1 MKEFQHYL
9 KSVGIV
15 FCAFIIFYSLSFQI
29 SQSLKVPSYGAWGIY
44 HYYIGGKYLKEL
56 GYFNIYSCTLEVNKN
71 SWQTIAKVRD
81 LKTYKIVRI
90 PEISK
95 CPTNSFSKEQWN
107 EFSNDIKLITNN
119 APTNYWENSLSDKGF
134 NATPFWAAL
143 SGVVAYFI
151 PLNSSTYLFL
161 FNLDILFVIVTSL
174 ILWRYTG
181 KFVGVITLTLSLL
194 YFGTLNIIGGNFLQY
209 AWLPLLAASFVL
221 WNKKS
226 YKKSGVVL
234 GLATGLQAFPVF
246 FALPVLFTFIIALI
260 KKRAKEIKP
269 PFSFLKT
276 FIATLLICFIVG
288 SIYGGISSWTQWSE
302 KISIQK
308 NYINGEIFNIGF
320 PNLVATTL
328 SNDHTSS
335 DTYPKDWGH
344 TINRV
349 KALQKNSIPFF
360 VTTIVLVLSIF
371 FVMIRKETNHPMQYG
386 FFVMYLLSTLSPYY
400 YLTLVLLPFVF
411 WNNSPPVKRLALWG
425 TVGLFLIHLLIFPM
439 GYVMFDYQKH
449 LFSEVLIFTF
459 FGILIFLLF
468 FEKKNK

>member
-1 MKEFQHYL
+1 MKRFQHYL
-9 KSVGIV
+9 KSVCII
-15 FCAFIIFYSLSFQI
+15 FCVFIIFYSLFSQI
-29 SQSLKVPSYGAWGIY
+29 SQAIRVPSHGAWGIY

-107 EFSNDIKLITNN
+107 EFSNDIKLITSN
-119 APTNYWENSLSDKGF
+119 APTNYWENALSDKGF

-143 SGVVAYFI
+143 SGVVAYLI

-161 FNLDILFVIVTSL
+161 FNLDILFVIVASL
-174 ILWRYTG
+174 ILWRNAG
-181 KFVGVITLTLSLL
+181 KFAGLVTLTLSCI

-320 PNLVATTL
+320 PNLIGSVLT
-328 SNDHTSS
+328 NDHSS
-335 DTYPKDWGH
+335 SETYSEDYIH
-344 TINRV
+344 TVRKV
-349 KALQKNSIPFF
+349 KAIEKNTILFYLITAFLLVPVLATMYRSKKINPMLYGYFLIYI
-360 VTTIVLVLSIF
+360 TT
-371 FVMIRKETNHPMQYG
+371 
-386 FFVMYLLSTLSPYY
+386 TLSPYY

-411 WNNSPPVKRLALWG
+411 WNNSRRVKRFVLWG
-425 TVGLFLIHLLIFPM
+425 TVGLFLVHLLLFPM
-439 GYVMFDYQKH
+439 GYVVFDYQRH
-449 LFSEVLIFTF
+449 LLSEVLIFTF
-459 FGILIFLLF
+459 FGILLFLLF
-468 FEKKNK
+468 FEKKNN